1 LGIFL
6 VNHNDL
12 QYMIIKM
19 IDSITPEQSRAAR
32 GLLDWSQSDLAEM
45 AEISRQTIVDFER
58 GARRPQPR
66 SLKAMQE
73 TFERHGIQ
81 FTESKTEGIGV
92 KLRSSIWQLSPV
104 DPSSLNWKASIYC
117 GDLIIRAAS
126 ERRAREIAGLALAIA
141 VGRVPG
147 GNTITNPW
155 NRLVA
160 EATCERLSKS
170 AYEEDGPDAILSPEE
185 YDEGWPR

>member
-1 LGIFL
+1 
-6 VNHNDL
+6 
-12 QYMIIKM
+12 
-19 IDSITPEQSRAAR
+19 
-32 GLLDWSQSDLAEM
+32 
-45 AEISRQTIVDFER
+45 
-58 GARRPQPR
+58 
-66 SLKAMQE
+66 MQE

-185 YDEGWPR
+185 YERLRQFKAYSNVVRVSQSLRESGISASELYRTSREQLERRL